1 MQYPQELHLTQ
12 FQVEVLYH
20 RIQLLTDDGA
30 IEELYDDRS
39 KETRKRLV
47 ASATKFD
54 LALKGEKA
62 VTVTL
67 QSVTDAEILAEA
79 LEGGTYFGDEK
90 PSPQQKRTI
99 EALAD
104 TLTPLVHRNVIP
116 AFW

>member
-1 MQYPQELHLTQ
+1 MQYPQELNLTQ

-20 RIQLLTDDGA
+20 RVQLLTDDGL

-47 ASATKFD
+47 DSATKFV
-54 LALKGEKA
+54 LLMRPEKA

-67 QSVTDAEILAEA
+67 QSVSDAEILAEA
-79 LEGGTYFGDEK
+79 LEGGTYFGNEK
-90 PSPQQKRTI
+90 PTPAQKKAV

-104 TLTPLVHRNVIP
+104 ILKPLVHRNVIP
-116 AFW
+116 ATW